1 MKFPKLTKPI
11 LTMVI
16 SYLPIIFPF
25 SIVCAYLI
33 LFTDG
38 EMNLLRIFALIGS
51 TVISLVFIIKN
62 FGFYLFSDIILQQI
76 HVWQKARQYFESD
89 INSRDLKTTEK
100 IISRRCKFF
109 GREINSQVKND
120 NLILYRLSR
129 RNSWTV
135 NWSRIDKNFL
145 VYSVSFLD
153 EKIYGEII
161 SSARANIKAEY
172 KPFKPTIFTDK
183 EQRKAPICKC
193 SVVLILAENVS
204 PYVFEKAVKCSENNY
219 DGCFMPCVADLSTGR
234 YYFDSL
240 KETFM
245 SAVPQKNKTISI
257 IKQLVFGG
265 KFPLKNND
273 KMLPCEIDSEF
284 FEMTLWD
291 LIKFYKK
298 SVKEGEEET
307 GKFINKMRTDEIK
320 LDESL
325 VFYKMEK
332 KTAVMMFSEDE
343 ENEKK
348 IEVTLDAEYEY
359 PVKGKFTI
367 SEMNKIKKRITEE
380 LTKMGYEVSFNEE
393 MLPKSYR
400 K

>member
-11 LTMVI
+11 LTMII
-16 SYLPIIFPF
+16 SYLPIILPF
-25 SIVCAYLI
+25 GIVCAYLI

-51 TVISLVFIIKN
+51 TVVSLIFIIKN
-62 FGFYLFSDIILQQI
+62 FGFYIFSDVLLQEI

-89 INSRDLKTTEK
+89 INGRDLKTAEE
-100 IISRRCKFF
+100 IISRRCRFF
-109 GREINSQVKND
+109 GKEINPTRND
-120 NLILYRLSR
+120 NLVFYRLSR
-129 RNSWTV
+129 KNSGTV

-145 VYSVSFLD
+145 VYSVPFLD
-153 EKIYGEII
+153 EKIYAEII
-161 SSARANIKAEY
+161 SSARANIKAED

-193 SVVLILAENVS
+193 SVVLILAESVS
-204 PYVFEKAVKCSENNY
+204 PYVFEKAVKCSQNNY
-219 DGCFMPCVADLSTGR
+219 DGCFMPCVADLSSGR

-245 SAVPQKNKTISI
+245 AAIPQKNKTISLI
-257 IKQLVFGG
+257 TRLAFGG
-265 KFPLKNND
+265 KLPLKDND
-273 KMLPCEIDSEF
+273 KMLPCEIDSEI

-291 LIKFYKK
+291 LIKLYRK

-307 GKFINKMRTDEIK
+307 GKFINKMKTDEVRI
-320 LDESL
+320 DESL

-359 PVKGKFTI
+359 PVNGKFTI
-367 SEMNKIKKRITEE
+367 SEMNRIKKRITEE
-380 LTKMGYEVSFNEE
+380 LTGMGYEVSFNEE